1 VLISRNLIGS
11 SFLWQPI
18 QDRYDDEGNGK
29 AKMNPLISLDNLAEQ
44 VPDGALV
51 VLPPDYS
58 YVSMVAVRALV
69 RRGVKDLHLLF
80 APLGGM
86 SADILIG
93 AGCVKIIEAAA
104 VTLGEVGIAPRF
116 TEAVQTGSITIKD
129 STCPAIHTALQA
141 TEKGVPFMPLR
152 GLIGSDVMNNRADW
166 KVTDNPFDADG
177 GPIALLPAIQP
188 DVAIFHA
195 PLADAFGNVWLGKR
209 RELITMAHA
218 SKQTFVTVEKVQ
230 EQNLL
235 DDEAMAA
242 GTLTSM
248 YVSGIAEAKGGCWPL
263 GLPGDYESDVKAVQ
277 EYARQAKTKEGFTEW
292 LKANVLSEQTQA
304 AQ

>member
-1 VLISRNLIGS
+1 
-11 SFLWQPI
+11 LWQPI
-18 QDRYDDEGNGK
+18 QDRYDDHINGK
-29 AKMNPLISLDNLAEQ
+29 DNMSPLISLDNLAEQ

-58 YVSMVAVRALV
+58 YVPMAAVRALV

-93 AGCVKIIEAAA
+93 AGCVKTIEAAA

-116 TEAVQTGSITIKD
+116 TEAVQTGLIIIKD

-141 TEKGVPFMPLR
+141 AEKGVPFMPLR

-166 KVTDNPFDADG
+166 KVVDDPFDASG

-195 PLADAFGNVWLGKR
+195 PLADQFGNVWLGKR

-230 EQNLL
+230 EKNLL
-235 DDEAMAA
+235 DDEVMAA

-248 YVSGIAEAKGGCWPL
+248 YVGGIAEVEYGCWPL
-263 GLPGDYESDVKAVQ
+263 GLPGHYEPDIKAVID
-277 EYARQAKTKEGFTEW
+277 YARQAKTKEGFAEW
-292 LKANVLSEQTQA
+292 LQNNVITEQKRA

>member
-1 VLISRNLIGS
+1 
-11 SFLWQPI
+11 
-18 QDRYDDEGNGK
+18 
-29 AKMNPLISLDNLAEQ
+29 MNALNSLEISLEILAEQ

-58 YVSMVAVRALV
+58 YVPMAAVRALV

-86 SADILIG
+86 AADVLIG

-104 VTLGEVGIAPRF
+104 VTLGEAGIAPRF
-116 TEAVQTGSITIKD
+116 TEAVQAGTIAIKD

-141 TEKGVPFMPLR
+141 AEKGVPFMPLR
-152 GLIGSDVMNNRADW
+152 GLIGSDVLNNRADW
-166 KVTDNPFDADG
+166 KVTDDPFDETG

-195 PLADAFGNVWLGKR
+195 PLADKDGNVWLGKR

-235 DDEAMAA
+235 DDETMAA

-248 YVSGIAEAKGGCWPL
+248 YVSGVAEAKGGCWPL
-263 GLPGDYESDVKAVQ
+263 GLPGQYEPDMDAVID
-277 EYARQAKTKEGFTEW
+277 YARQAKTKDGFAEW
-292 LKANVLSEQTQA
+292 LNTHVLSEQNQA

>member
-1 VLISRNLIGS
+1 
-11 SFLWQPI
+11 
-18 QDRYDDEGNGK
+18 
-29 AKMNPLISLDNLAEQ
+29 MNPLISLDNLAEQ
-44 VPDGALV
+44 VSDGALV

-58 YVSMVAVRALV
+58 YVPMAAVRALV
-69 RRGVKDLHLLF
+69 RRGVKDLYLLF

-116 TEAVQTGSITIKD
+116 TEAVQTGSVTIKD

-230 EQNLL
+230 EKNLL
-235 DDEAMAA
+235 DDDAMAA

-277 EYARQAKTKEGFTEW
+277 KYARQAKTKEGFTEW